1 MGNQKSKKQVD
12 FRVSYSDQQIIK
24 NINAPNKILKYSK
37 SLREKIKEI
46 KSNNKNSEIEEKI
59 RIGNKNNETQ
69 RIITNRKIKKKIL
82 IRRSLLQKKIKPI
95 NIKENKKHKFK
106 KGDIINLKINENN
119 NLSVRSNISN

>member
-69 RIITNRKIKKKIL
+69 RIITNRKIKKKVL
-82 IRRSLLQKKIKPI
+82 IRRSLLQKNIKPI
-95 NIKENKKHKFK
+95 KIMKHK
-106 KGDIINLKINENN
+106 E
-119 NLSVRSNISN
+119 